1 MGGGGPRRARARAD
15 LRIARCGA
23 GRPVSATRHTCVSA
37 AVEGR
42 SVDQGSVP
50 EAVFALPARYRSFS
64 GGVQRFAKRL
74 LDLAAATV
82 GLVLLVPLFVLID
95 TLVVI
100 DSGLPVFYRWKVVG
114 RGGRYFTGYKFR
126 SMVANADAL
135 QAALADRNE
144 MTGPVFKMRNDP
156 RVTRV
161 GRVLRKYSLDELP
174 QLWSVLKGDM
184 SLVGPRPPLQHEW
197 SRFEPWQ
204 RRKLSVK
211 PGMTCLWQVSG
222 RSDIKDFTE
231 WVKLDIEYIERWS
244 LLLDVQIL

>member
-114 RGGRYFTGYKFR
+114 RGGRYFTGYKIGT
-126 SMVANADAL
+126 MVQNADAR
-135 QAALADRNE
+135 QADLAARNQ
-144 MTGPVFKMRNDP
+144 MKGPVLNMRHKP
-156 RVTRV
+156 RGTRV
-161 GRVLRKYSLDELP
+161 GGL
-174 QLWSVLKGDM
+174 LWK
-184 SLVGPRPPLQHEW
+184 
-197 SRFEPWQ
+197 
-204 RRKLSVK
+204 
-211 PGMTCLWQVSG
+211 
-222 RSDIKDFTE
+222 
-231 WVKLDIEYIERWS
+231 
-244 LLLDVQIL
+244 